1 MLKSDSGHSACFTD
15 LNKLNFTG
23 DIMKQR
29 LIAASAL
36 ASLLVLGGCGSG
48 GDDNPSR
55 GSLLSSSAV
64 AKLPVATIDASTQA
78 SGLNAVSGPAKCD
91 VSITALDY
99 QTAGAQPTESVNATG
114 VLLLPSG
121 PNCPGPYPL
130 LAYARGTEVLKS
142 RALANQ
148 NDPETAS
155 LAAIFA
161 AQGYAVVATDYLG
174 FAGSQYTYHPYLHA
188 DSEASAVIDSIR
200 AARKAAADA
209 NVPLSGKVMVSG
221 YSQGGHA
228 SMATQRAIERDNAAE
243 INLVAAGHMSGPYN
257 LSQSIIS
264 GATTPIG
271 GGQFFVPFFITAWQK
286 VYGNLY
292 SRPTDVFK
300 EPYASGIESLFPGQF
315 TYTTMLTNG
324 KVPADAN
331 YLPSL
336 FQPSYLTDIATNPNN
351 PTIVAAKRNDLLG
364 WNPKARTVLCGGAQD
379 PTVAFELHTRRAA
392 ADFATRGIN
401 VPVIDVDPTI
411 RAVAA
416 AAGRPVDLSTYHGQA
431 VPPLCMV
438 SLREQ
443 LFNPLK

>member
-1 MLKSDSGHSACFTD
+1 
-15 LNKLNFTG
+15 
-23 DIMKQR
+23 MKQR
-29 LIAASAL
+29 FIAASAL
-36 ASLLVLGGCGSG
+36 ASLLALSGCGSG
-48 GDDNPSR
+48 GDDTPSR
-55 GSLLSSSAV
+55 GTLLSSRNV
-64 AKLPVATIDASTQA
+64 VTLPAAAINASTQA
-78 SGLNAVSGPAKCD
+78 SGLNALSGPARCD
-91 VSITALDY
+91 VTMTALDY
-99 QTAGAQPTESVNATG
+99 QTTGVQPTESVNVTG

-130 LAYARGTEVLKS
+130 LAYARGTEVLKA

-148 NDPETAS
+148 NDPETGS

-174 FAGSQYTYHPYLHA
+174 FAGSNYTYHPYLHA
-188 DSEASAVIDSIR
+188 DTEASAVIDSIR
-200 AARKAAADA
+200 AARRAAANA

-228 SMATQRAIERDNAAE
+228 SMATQRAIERENAGE

-257 LSQSIIS
+257 LSQSIIT
-264 GATTPIG
+264 GANTPIG
-271 GGQFFVPFFITAWQK
+271 GGQFFVPFFITTWQK

-292 SRPTDVFK
+292 TRPSDVFK
-300 EPYASGIESLFPGQF
+300 EPYAAEIETLFPGPF
-315 TYTTMLTNG
+315 TYATMLQNG
-324 KVPADAN
+324 KVPADVN
-331 YLPSL
+331 YLPKL
-336 FQPSYLTDIATNPNN
+336 FQASYLSDLATNPNN
-351 PTIVAAKRNDLLG
+351 PTVVAARRNDLLG
-364 WNPKARTVLCGGAQD
+364 WNPKARTALCGGAQD
-379 PTVAFELHTRRAA
+379 PTVSFDLHTRRAA

-411 RAVAA
+411 RAAAA
-416 AAGRPVDLSTYHGQA
+416 AAGRPVDLANYHGGS